1 MGAYILKR
9 LLQLIPTMLIPS
21 VMVFMLIFFSPGD
34 PASLML
40 GPDATM
46 EQIAQLRTQ
55 MGYDQPVAVQMGR
68 WFSNLLKGDLG
79 ESIFLNQPVA
89 QAIGEHLGVTMAL
102 TIFAMVIA
110 SSIGVTLGVV
120 SAVNRGKPLDQA
132 AMIFSVF
139 GVSIPEFWL
148 ALNLILVFCVYHQIF
163 PIGGYVP
170 FFQDPAGCI
179 KTLFLPAVSL
189 GITQA
194 AFIARMVRSSVLEIL
209 DAEYVRTAMAK
220 GLLYRK
226 VVMKHVMKNAMVP
239 TVTVVGMTFSVL
251 LGGAI
256 AIEMVFN
263 LPGIGRL
270 LMNAVLR
277 RDYPLIQGIVLFIAA
292 AYIVINLL
300 VDLIYVYIDPRIEY

>member
-1 MGAYILKR
+1 
-9 LLQLIPTMLIPS
+9 
-21 VMVFMLIFFSPGD
+21 
-34 PASLML
+34 
-40 GPDATM
+40 
-46 EQIAQLRTQ
+46 
-55 MGYDQPVAVQMGR
+55 
-68 WFSNLLKGDLG
+68 
-79 ESIFLNQPVA
+79 
-89 QAIGEHLGVTMAL
+89 MAL

-148 ALNLILVFCVYHQIF
+148 ALNLILVFSVYHQIF

-270 LMNAVLR
+270 LMNAVLH

>member
-55 MGYDQPVAVQMGR
+55 MGYDQPVAVQMAR

-79 ESIFLNQPVA
+79 ESIFLNQPVV

-110 SSIGVTLGVV
+110 LSIGVTLGVV

-148 ALNLILVFCVYHQIF
+148 ALNLILFFSVYHQIF

-170 FFQDPAGCI
+170 FFEDPAGCI

>member
-21 VMVFMLIFFSPGD
+21 VIVFMLIFFSPGD

-40 GPDATM
+40 GPDATV
-46 EQIAQLRTQ
+46 EQIAELRTR
-55 MGYDQPVAVQMGR
+55 MGYDQPVVVQMGR
-68 WFSNLLKGDLG
+68 WFSNLLRGDLG
-79 ESIFLNQPVA
+79 ESIFLNQPVT
-89 QAIGEHLGVTMAL
+89 QAIAEHLGVTMAL
-102 TIFAMVIA
+102 TVFAMLIA
-110 SSIGVTLGVV
+110 ASIGVALGVL
-120 SAVNRGKPLDQA
+120 SAVYRGKALDQA
-132 AMIFSVF
+132 AMIFSVM
-139 GVSIPEFWL
+139 GVSVPEFWL
-148 ALNLILVFCVYHQIF
+148 ALNLILIFAVYHQVF

-170 FFQDPAGCI
+170 FFEDPLGSI
-179 KTLFLPAVSL
+179 RTLFLPAVSL
-189 GITQA
+189 GVTQA

-209 DAEYVRTAMAK
+209 DQEYVRTAMAK
-220 GLLYRK
+220 GVRYRK

-277 RDYPLIQGIVLFIAA
+277 RDYPLIQGIVLFIAV
-292 AYIVINLL
+292 AYIVINLI

>member
-9 LLQLIPTMLIPS
+9 LIQLIPTMLIPA
-21 VMVFMLIFFSPGD
+21 VIVFMLIFFSPGD

-40 GPDATM
+40 GPDATV
-46 EQIAQLRTQ
+46 EQVAELRSQ
-55 MGYDQPVAVQMGR
+55 MGYDQPVVVQLGK
-68 WFSNLLKGDLG
+68 WFSSMVKGDLG
-79 ESIFLNQPVA
+79 DSIFLNQPVT

-102 TIFAMVIA
+102 TLFAMLIA
-110 SSIGVTLGVV
+110 TTIGVALGVW
-120 SAVNRGKPLDQA
+120 SAVNRGRWIDQI
-132 AMIFSVF
+132 AMVFSVL

-148 ALNLILVFCVYHQIF
+148 ALNLILLFAVYHQIF

-170 FFQDPAGCI
+170 FTENPLESLKCL
-179 KTLFLPAVSL
+179 TLPALSL
-189 GITQA
+189 GLTQA

-209 DAEYVRTAMAK
+209 DQEYVRTASAK
-220 GLLYRK
+220 GLNSK
-226 VVMKHVMKNAMVP
+226 MVIMKHVLKNAMVP
-239 TVTVVGMTFSVL
+239 IVTVVGMTFSVL

-292 AYIVINLL
+292 AYIVINLI
-300 VDLIYVYIDPRIEY
+300 VDVIYVYIDPRIEY

>member
-9 LLQLIPTMLIPS
+9 LLQLIPTMLIPA
-21 VMVFMLIFFSPGD
+21 VIVFMLIFFSPGD

-40 GPDATM
+40 GPDATV
-46 EQIAQLRTQ
+46 EQIQELRTQ
-55 MGYDQPVAVQMGR
+55 MGYDEPIAVQLGK
-68 WFSNLLKGDLG
+68 WFSNMLRGDLG
-79 ESIFLNQPVA
+79 DSIFLNQPVT
-89 QAIGEHLGVTMAL
+89 QAIGEHLGVTIAL
-102 TIFAMVIA
+102 TIFAMIIA
-110 SSIGVTLGVV
+110 TTIGVALGVL
-120 SAVNRGKPLDQA
+120 SAVNRGKLLDQA
-132 AMIFSVF
+132 AMVFSVI
-139 GVSIPEFWL
+139 GVSVPEFWL
-148 ALNLILVFCVYHQIF
+148 ALNLILIFAVYHQIF

-170 FFQDPAGCI
+170 FTEDPVECI
-179 KTLFLPAVSL
+179 RCLFLPALSL

-209 DAEYVRTAMAK
+209 DQDYVRTAMAK
-220 GLLYRK
+220 GVIYKK

-277 RDYPLIQGIVLFIAA
+277 RDYPLIQGIVLFIAGV
-292 AYIVINLL
+292 YIIINLI
-300 VDLIYVYIDPRIEY
+300 VDLIYVYIDPGIEY

>member
-9 LLQLIPTMLIPS
+9 LLQLIPTMLIPA
-21 VMVFMLIFFSPGD
+21 VIVFMLIFFSPGD

-40 GPDATM
+40 GPDATV
-46 EQIAQLRTQ
+46 EQVEELRSQ
-55 MGYDQPVAVQMGR
+55 MGYDQPVLIQMEK
-68 WFSNLLKGDLG
+68 WFVNLAKGDLG
-79 ESIFLNQPVA
+79 DSIFLNQPVTE
-89 QAIGEHLGVTMAL
+89 AIGEHLGVTMAL
-102 TIFAMVIA
+102 TIFAMIIA
-110 SSIGVTLGVV
+110 TVIGVTLGVL
-120 SAVNRGKPLDQA
+120 SAVYRGKALDQI
-132 AMIFSVF
+132 AMMFSVF

-148 ALNLILVFCVYHQIF
+148 ALNLILVFAVYHQVF
-163 PIGGYVP
+163 PIGGYTP
-170 FFQDPAGCI
+170 FTEDPLGCI
-179 KTLFLPAVSL
+179 HSLFLPALSL
-189 GITQA
+189 GLTQA

-209 DAEYVRTAMAK
+209 DQEYVRTAMAK
-220 GLLYRK
+220 GILYRK
-226 VVMKHVMKNAMVP
+226 VVMKHVLKNAMVP
-239 TVTVVGMTFSVL
+239 IVTVVGMTFSVL

-292 AYIVINLL
+292 AYIVINLI

>member
-55 MGYDQPVAVQMGR
+55 MGYDQPVAVQMAR

-79 ESIFLNQPVA
+79 ESIFLNQPVV

-148 ALNLILVFCVYHQIF
+148 ALNLILVFSVYHQIF

-170 FFQDPAGCI
+170 FFEDPAGCI

-194 AFIARMVRSSVLEIL
+194 A
-209 DAEYVRTAMAK
+209 
-220 GLLYRK
+220 
-226 VVMKHVMKNAMVP
+226 
-239 TVTVVGMTFSVL
+239 
-251 LGGAI
+251 
-256 AIEMVFN
+256 
-263 LPGIGRL
+263 
-270 LMNAVLR
+270 
-277 RDYPLIQGIVLFIAA
+277 QQ
-292 AYIVINLL
+292 
-300 VDLIYVYIDPRIEY
+300 

>member
-1 MGAYILKR
+1 
-9 LLQLIPTMLIPS
+9 
-21 VMVFMLIFFSPGD
+21 
-34 PASLML
+34 
-40 GPDATM
+40 
-46 EQIAQLRTQ
+46 
-55 MGYDQPVAVQMGR
+55 
-68 WFSNLLKGDLG
+68 
-79 ESIFLNQPVA
+79 
-89 QAIGEHLGVTMAL
+89 
-102 TIFAMVIA
+102 
-110 SSIGVTLGVV
+110 
-120 SAVNRGKPLDQA
+120 
-132 AMIFSVF
+132 
-139 GVSIPEFWL
+139 
-148 ALNLILVFCVYHQIF
+148 
-163 PIGGYVP
+163 
-170 FFQDPAGCI
+170 
-179 KTLFLPAVSL
+179 
-189 GITQA
+189 
-194 AFIARMVRSSVLEIL
+194 MVRSSVLEIL

>member
-55 MGYDQPVAVQMGR
+55 MGYDQPVAVQMAR

-79 ESIFLNQPVA
+79 ESIFLNQPVV

-148 ALNLILVFCVYHQIF
+148 ALNLILVFSVYHQIF

-170 FFQDPAGCI
+170 FFEDPAGCI

-277 RDYPLIQGIVLFIAA
+277 RDYPLIQGIVFFIAA

>member
-9 LLQLIPTMLIPS
+9 LIQLIPTMLIPA
-21 VMVFMLIFFSPGD
+21 VIVFMLIFFSPGD

-40 GPDATM
+40 GPDATV
-46 EQIAQLRTQ
+46 EQVEELRTQ
-55 MGYDQPVAVQMGR
+55 MGYDQPVTVQLGK
-68 WFSNLLKGDLG
+68 WFSNMVKGDLG
-79 ESIFLNQPVA
+79 ESIFLNQPVT

-102 TIFAMVIA
+102 TLFAMLIA
-110 SSIGVTLGVV
+110 TALGVALGV
-120 SAVNRGKPLDQA
+120 WSAVNRGRFIDQI
-132 AMIFSVF
+132 AMIFSVL
-139 GVSIPEFWL
+139 GVSVPEFWL
-148 ALNLILVFCVYHQIF
+148 ALNLILLFAVYHQIF

-170 FFQDPAGCI
+170 FMEDPLGSLKCL
-179 KTLFLPAVSL
+179 TLPALSL
-189 GITQA
+189 GLTQA

-209 DAEYVRTAMAK
+209 DQEYVRTALAK
-220 GLLYRK
+220 GLDSGK
-226 VVMKHVMKNAMVP
+226 VVMKHVLKNAMVP
-239 TVTVVGMTFSVL
+239 IVTVVGMTFSVL

-292 AYIVINLL
+292 AYIVINLI
-300 VDLIYVYIDPRIEY
+300 VDILYVYIDPRIEY

>member
-1 MGAYILKR
+1 
-9 LLQLIPTMLIPS
+9 
-21 VMVFMLIFFSPGD
+21 
-34 PASLML
+34 
-40 GPDATM
+40 
-46 EQIAQLRTQ
+46 
-55 MGYDQPVAVQMGR
+55 
-68 WFSNLLKGDLG
+68 
-79 ESIFLNQPVA
+79 
-89 QAIGEHLGVTMAL
+89 
-102 TIFAMVIA
+102 
-110 SSIGVTLGVV
+110 
-120 SAVNRGKPLDQA
+120 
-132 AMIFSVF
+132 
-139 GVSIPEFWL
+139 
-148 ALNLILVFCVYHQIF
+148 
-163 PIGGYVP
+163 
-170 FFQDPAGCI
+170 
-179 KTLFLPAVSL
+179 
-189 GITQA
+189 
-194 AFIARMVRSSVLEIL
+194 
-209 DAEYVRTAMAK
+209 MAK

>member
-55 MGYDQPVAVQMGR
+55 MGYDQPVAVQMAR

-79 ESIFLNQPVA
+79 ESIFLNQPVV

-148 ALNLILVFCVYHQIF
+148 ALNLILVFSVYHQIF

-170 FFQDPAGCI
+170 FFEDPAGCI
-179 KTLFLPAVSL
+179 KTLFLPAESL

-277 RDYPLIQGIVLFIAA
+277 RDYPLIQGIVFFIAA

>member
-21 VMVFMLIFFSPGD
+21 VIVFMLIFFSPGD

-40 GPDATM
+40 GPDATV
-46 EQIAQLRTQ
+46 EQIAELRTQ
-55 MGYDQPVAVQMGR
+55 MGYDQPVAVQMGK

-79 ESIFLNQPVA
+79 ESIFLNQPVT

-110 SSIGVTLGVV
+110 ASIGVTLGIL
-120 SAVNRGKPLDQA
+120 SAVNRGKLLDQA
-132 AMIFSVF
+132 AMVFSVF

-148 ALNLILVFCVYHQIF
+148 ALNLILVFAVYHQIF

-170 FFQDPAGCI
+170 FFKDPAGCI
-179 KTLFLPAVSL
+179 HSLFLPAVSL

-209 DAEYVRTAMAK
+209 DQDYVRTAMAK
-220 GLLYRK
+220 GVLYRK

-292 AYIVINLL
+292 SYIVINLL
-300 VDLIYVYIDPRIEY
+300 VDLIYMYIDPRIEY

>member
-55 MGYDQPVAVQMGR
+55 MGYDQPVAVQMAR

-79 ESIFLNQPVA
+79 ESIFLNQPVV

-148 ALNLILVFCVYHQIF
+148 ALNLILVFSVYHQIF

-170 FFQDPAGCI
+170 FFEDPAGCI

-300 VDLIYVYIDPRIEY
+300 VDLIYVYIDHRIEY

>member
-1 MGAYILKR
+1 MGAYLLKR
-9 LLQLIPTMLIPS
+9 LAQLIPTMLIPA
-21 VMVFMLIFFSPGD
+21 VIVFMLIFFSPGD

-40 GPDATM
+40 GPDATV
-46 EQIAQLRTQ
+46 EQVEELRTQ
-55 MGYDQPVAVQMGR
+55 MGYDQPVLVQIGK
-68 WFSNLLKGDLG
+68 WFANMAKGDLG
-79 ESIFLNQPVA
+79 ESIFLNQPVT

-102 TIFAMVIA
+102 TIFAMIIA
-110 SSIGVTLGVV
+110 TTIGVLLGVL
-120 SAVNRGKPLDQA
+120 SAVNRGNIIDQVS
-132 AMIFSVF
+132 MVFSVV

-148 ALNLILVFCVYHQIF
+148 ALNLILLFAVHHQIF

-170 FFQDPAGCI
+170 FSENPLESI
-179 KTLFLPAVSL
+179 KCLVLPALSL
-189 GITQA
+189 GLTQA

-209 DAEYVRTAMAK
+209 DQEYVRTAMAK
-220 GLLYRK
+220 GLIYRK
-226 VVMKHVMKNAMVP
+226 VVMKHVLKNAMVP
-239 TVTVVGMTFSVL
+239 IVTVVGMTFSVL

-292 AYIVINLL
+292 AYIIINLI

>member
-148 ALNLILVFCVYHQIF
+148 ALNLILVFSVYHQIF

>member
-9 LLQLIPTMLIPS
+9 LAQLIPTMLIPAAI
-21 VMVFMLIFFSPGD
+21 VFALVFFSPGD

-40 GPDATM
+40 GPDATV
-46 EQIAQLRTQ
+46 EQVEELRVQ
-55 MGYDQPVAVQMGR
+55 MGFDQPVVVQLGK

-79 ESIFLNQPVA
+79 ESIFLNQPVT

-110 SSIGVTLGVV
+110 TLLGVTLGVL
-120 SAVNRGKPLDQA
+120 SAVNRGKVLDQA
-132 AMIFSVF
+132 AMVFSVV

-148 ALNLILVFCVYHQIF
+148 ALNLILLFAVYHQIF

-170 FFQDPAGCI
+170 FSKNPVECI
-179 KTLFLPAVSL
+179 RSLFLPAVSL
-189 GITQA
+189 GLTQA

-209 DAEYVRTAMAK
+209 DQEYVRTAMAK
-220 GLLYRK
+220 GILYRK

-292 AYIVINLL
+292 SYIIINLI

>member
-9 LLQLIPTMLIPS
+9 LIQLIPTMLIPA
-21 VMVFMLIFFSPGD
+21 VIVFILVFFSPGD

-40 GPDATM
+40 GSDATV
-46 EQIAQLRTQ
+46 EQVEELRTQ
-55 MGYDQPVAVQMGR
+55 MGYDQPVMVQMGK
-68 WFSNLLKGDLG
+68 WFANLVKGDMG
-79 ESIFLNQPVA
+79 DSIFLNQPVTK
-89 QAIGEHLGVTMAL
+89 AIGEHLGVTMAL
-102 TIFAMVIA
+102 TIFAMIIA
-110 SSIGVTLGVV
+110 TALGVTLGVC
-120 SAVNRGKPLDQA
+120 SAVNRGRAIDQI

-148 ALNLILVFCVYHQIF
+148 ALNMILIFAVYRQIF

-170 FFQDPAGCI
+170 FTENPLQSIRC
-179 KTLFLPAVSL
+179 LVLPALSL
-189 GITQA
+189 GLTQA

-209 DAEYVRTAMAK
+209 DQEYVRTASAK
-220 GLLYRK
+220 GLNSRK
-226 VVMKHVMKNAMVP
+226 VVLKHVLKNAMVP
-239 TVTVVGMTFSVL
+239 IVTVVGMTFSVL

-292 AYIVINLL
+292 AYIVINLI

>member
-79 ESIFLNQPVA
+79 ESIFLNQPVV

-148 ALNLILVFCVYHQIF
+148 ALNLILFFSVYHQIF

-170 FFQDPAGCI
+170 FFEDPAGCI

>member
-55 MGYDQPVAVQMGR
+55 MGYDQPVAVQMAR

-79 ESIFLNQPVA
+79 ESIFLNQPVV

-102 TIFAMVIA
+102 TIFGMVIA

-148 ALNLILVFCVYHQIF
+148 ALNLILVFSVYHQIF

-170 FFQDPAGCI
+170 FFEDPAGCI

>member
-1 MGAYILKR
+1 
-9 LLQLIPTMLIPS
+9 
-21 VMVFMLIFFSPGD
+21 MVFMLIFFSPGD

-55 MGYDQPVAVQMGR
+55 MGYDQPVAVQMAR

-79 ESIFLNQPVA
+79 ESIFLNQPVV

-148 ALNLILVFCVYHQIF
+148 ALNLILVFSVYHQIF

-170 FFQDPAGCI
+170 FFEDPAGCI

-300 VDLIYVYIDPRIEY
+300 VDLIYVYIDHRIEY

>member
-55 MGYDQPVAVQMGR
+55 MGYDQPVAVQMAR

-79 ESIFLNQPVA
+79 ESIFLNQPVV

-110 SSIGVTLGVV
+110 SSIGVSLGVV

-148 ALNLILVFCVYHQIF
+148 ALNLILVFSVYHQIF

-170 FFQDPAGCI
+170 FFEDPAGCI

>member
-55 MGYDQPVAVQMGR
+55 MGYDQPVAVQMAR

-79 ESIFLNQPVA
+79 ESIFLNQPVV

-148 ALNLILVFCVYHQIF
+148 ALNLILVFSVYHQIF

-170 FFQDPAGCI
+170 FFEDPAGCI

-226 VVMKHVMKNAMVP
+226 VVMKHVMENAMVP

-277 RDYPLIQGIVLFIAA
+277 RDYPLIQGIVFFIAA

>member
-55 MGYDQPVAVQMGR
+55 MGYDQPVAVQMAR

-79 ESIFLNQPVA
+79 ESIFLNQPVV
-89 QAIGEHLGVTMAL
+89 QAIGEHMGVTMAL

-148 ALNLILVFCVYHQIF
+148 ALNLILVFSVYHQIF

-170 FFQDPAGCI
+170 FFEDPAGCI

>member
-79 ESIFLNQPVA
+79 ESIFLNQPVG

-148 ALNLILVFCVYHQIF
+148 ALNLILVFSVYHQIF

>member
-55 MGYDQPVAVQMGR
+55 MGYDQPVAVQMAR

-79 ESIFLNQPVA
+79 ESIFLNQPVV

-148 ALNLILVFCVYHQIF
+148 ALNLILVFSVYHQIF

-170 FFQDPAGCI
+170 FFEDPAGCI